1 MSWLTILRKREA
13 YRRVFYDF
21 QIDKVATMTNKDVE
35 RILAEEDKLNPRN
48 IVVRHRGK
56 IESVIS
62 NAKCI
67 QKLLQE
73 NPGNPDYFDEFLWG
87 FVNDKPILNTRWDG
101 KSLDNVVNQTEESRA
116 MSKALKS
123 RGFRFV
129 GPTTMY
135 ALMQSCGMVIDHP
148 VDSPEWHAARDRLM
162 ERPGGYVEQKP

>member
-1 MSWLTILRKREA
+1 
-13 YRRVFYDF
+13 
-21 QIDKVATMTNKDVE
+21 MTQGDVE
-35 RILAEEDKLNPRN
+35 RILAEEDKTDPRN

-56 IESVIS
+56 IESVIN
-62 NAKCI
+62 NAQCI

-73 NPGNPDYFDEFLWG
+73 NTEKPDYFDEFLWS
-87 FVNDKPILNTRWDG
+87 FVDDRPILNMKWDG
-101 KSLDNVVNQTEESRA
+101 KSLNHLDTQTKESQA

-148 VDSPEWHAARDRLM
+148 VNSPEWHAARQRVKK
-162 ERPGGYVEQKP
+162 RPGGYKEQEP